1 MMIMKSFGKR
11 EFWSNPIK
19 IIQGTTLGLRKVAVG
34 MGRNE
39 VMEELL
45 LRKRQH
51 ETLRLVRE
59 REREEK

>member
-1 MMIMKSFGKR
+1 MILKSLGKR
-11 EFWSNPIK
+11 EFWSNPIE
-19 IIQGTTLGLRKVAVG
+19 IIQGTKLGLRKVAVG
-34 MGRNE
+34 VGRNG